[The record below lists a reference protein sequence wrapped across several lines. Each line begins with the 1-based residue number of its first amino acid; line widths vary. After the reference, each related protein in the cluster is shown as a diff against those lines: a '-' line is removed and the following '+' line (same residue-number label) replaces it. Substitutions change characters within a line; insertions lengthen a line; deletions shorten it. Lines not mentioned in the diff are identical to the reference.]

1 MSKKTQINH
10 QIKSP
15 EVLVID
21 QKGESLGKLKTPQ
34 ALQQAEKA
42 NLDLVLV
49 AEKSKPPV
57 CRIMDYGKHQY
68 RQRKKERR
76 SKKAGELK
84 EIRLSL
90 NIEEHD
96 INFKIRQA
104 EKFFKNNH
112 PLKISLTL
120 FGRQRGFGER
130 AREQL
135 DSFIKQLS
143 KISEIDQSIR
153 KEGHTFSVFLK
164 PK

>member
-1 MSKKTQINH
+1 LSKRAPINH

-15 EVLVID
+15 EVLVVN
-21 QKGESLGKLKTPQ
+21 QKGESLGKLKISQ
-34 ALQQAEKA
+34 ALREAEKSG
-42 NLDLVLV
+42 LDLVLV
-49 AEKSKPPV
+49 AEKSRPPV
-57 CRIMDYGKHQY
+57 CRIMDYGKYQY
-68 RQRKKERR
+68 RQQKKERKSR
-76 SKKAGELK
+76 KAGEMK

-104 EKFFKNNH
+104 KKFFKNNH

-120 FGRQRGFGER
+120 FGRQRSFEER

-135 DSFIKQLS
+135 DSFIKQLA
-143 KISEIDQSIR
+143 KLSEIDQPIR